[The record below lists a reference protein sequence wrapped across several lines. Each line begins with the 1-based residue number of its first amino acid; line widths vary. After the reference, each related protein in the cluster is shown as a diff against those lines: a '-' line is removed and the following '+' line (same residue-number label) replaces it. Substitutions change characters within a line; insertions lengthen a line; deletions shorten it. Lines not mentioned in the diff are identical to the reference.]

1 MIIMKKNTNELFELI
16 EQLNVGRCEKNVPL
30 SKYTTYKV
38 GGKAKVMVYPKNVD
52 NLIKLMKILKSQ
64 NIKHKVL
71 GLGSNVL
78 FSDEV
83 YDGVIIRLSELDH
96 LEFFGRNKVRVE
108 AGYSLMKLSLL
119 TAKKGLAGLEFASGI
134 PGTVGGAVFMN
145 AGAYKSDMGY
155 VVTEV
160 KVLTPDLKII
170 TLENKELNF
179 HYRTSFLQT
188 HPGYICLEAVLKLT
202 KGDKNALDEVIKE
215 RRQRR
220 MESQPLEYPSAGS
233 VFRNPEGMFAG
244 KLIEDLGLKGKT
256 IGGAMVSE
264 KHANFIINYKKA
276 KGKDIKRLIELVHQK
291 VLEEYDV
298 DMRIEQ
304 EFVNWE

>member
-1 MIIMKKNTNELFELI
+1 MKNNELFELI
-16 EQLNVGRCEKNVPL
+16 ENANVGKVEKDVPL

-52 NLIKLMKILKSQ
+52 NLIKLMKI
-64 NIKHKVL
+64 IKTHKLRYKVL
-71 GLGSNVL
+71 GNGSNVL
-78 FSDEV
+78 FSDNEF
-83 YDGVIIRLSELDH
+83 DGVIIRLNELDDV
-96 LEFFGRNKVRVE
+96 EFFGRGKVRVG
-108 AGYSLMKLSLL
+108 AGYSLMKLSLM
-119 TAKKGLAGLEFASGI
+119 TARRGLAGLEFASGI

-155 VVTEV
+155 VVSEV
-160 KVLTPDLKII
+160 KVLTPDFRII
-170 TLENKELNF
+170 TLENKEMNF
-179 HYRTSFLQT
+179 HYRSSFLQT
-188 HPGYICLEAVLKLT
+188 HRDYICLEVVLKLT
-202 KGDKNALDEVIKE
+202 KGDKDALDEVIKE

-220 MESQPLEYPSAGS
+220 VESQPLEYPSAGS

-276 KGKDIKRLIELVHQK
+276 KSSDIKKLIELVHDK
-291 VLEEYDV
+291 VLDEYDV
-298 DMRIEQ
+298 DMKIEQ

>member
-1 MIIMKKNTNELFELI
+1 MRKEYIEMIEEAGIGKCDKD
-16 EQLNVGRCEKNVPL
+16 VPL
-30 SKYTTYKV
+30 SKHTTYKV
-38 GGKAKVMVYPKNVD
+38 GGKAKLMVYPKNVD
-52 NLIKLMKILKSQ
+52 CLIKLLKLLKTHE
-64 NIKHKVL
+64 IKFKVL

-78 FSDEV
+78 FSDNV
-83 YDGVIIRLSELDH
+83 FDGVIIRLSELDN
-96 LEFFGRNKVRVE
+96 LEFFGKNKIRVG

-119 TAKKGLAGLEFASGI
+119 AAKKGLAGLEFASGI

-155 VVTEV
+155 VVSEV
-160 KVLTPDLKII
+160 KVLTPDFNII
-170 TLENKELNF
+170 TLENKEMNF

-188 HPGYICLEAVLKLT
+188 HPGYICLEAVIKLE

-244 KLIEDLGLKGKT
+244 KLIEDLGLKGRT
-256 IGGAMVSE
+256 IGGAQVSE
-264 KHANFIINYKKA
+264 KHANFIINYNKKA
-276 KGKDIKRLIELVHQK
+276 KGSDIKKLIELVHDK

-298 DMRIEQ
+298 DMKIEQ

>member
-1 MIIMKKNTNELFELI
+1 MKKNELFELI
-16 EQLNVGRCEKNVPL
+16 ETANVGKVEKDVSL

-52 NLIKLMKILKSQ
+52 NLIKLMKVIKTHKLKY
-64 NIKHKVL
+64 KVL
-71 GLGSNVL
+71 GNGSNVL
-78 FSDEV
+78 FSDDEF
-83 YDGVIIRLSELDH
+83 DGVIIRLNELDDV
-96 LEFFGRNKVRVE
+96 EFFGRGKVRVG
-108 AGYSLMKLSLL
+108 AGYSLMKLSLM
-119 TAKKGLAGLEFASGI
+119 AARRGLAGLEFASGI

-155 VVTEV
+155 VVSEV
-160 KVLTPDLKII
+160 KVLTPDFRII
-170 TLENKELNF
+170 TLENKEMNF
-179 HYRTSFLQT
+179 HYRSSFLQT
-188 HPGYICLEAVLKLT
+188 HRDYICLEVVLKLT
-202 KGDKNALDEVIKE
+202 KGDKDALDEVIKE

-220 MESQPLEYPSAGS
+220 VESQPLEYPSAGS

-276 KGKDIKRLIELVHQK
+276 KSSDIKKLIELVHDK

-298 DMRIEQ
+298 DMKIEQ

>member
-16 EQLNVGRCEKNVPL
+16 EQLNVGRCEKDVPL
-30 SKYTTYKV
+30 SKHTTYKV

-96 LEFFGRNKVRVE
+96 LEFFGRNKVRVG

-155 VVTEV
+155 VVSEV

-276 KGKDIKRLIELVHQK
+276 KGKDIKKLIELVHQK

-298 DMRIEQ
+298 DMKIEQ

>member
-1 MIIMKKNTNELFELI
+1 MIDNAGI
-16 EQLNVGRCEKNVPL
+16 GRCERDVAL
-30 SKYTTYKV
+30 SKHTTYKV
-38 GGKAKVMVYPKNVD
+38 GGKATLMVYPKNVEC
-52 NLIKLMKILKSQ
+52 LIKLLKIIKTN
-64 NIKHKVL
+64 NIKYKIL

-83 YDGVIIRLSELDH
+83 YDGVIIRLSELNEV
-96 LEFFGRNKVRVE
+96 EFFGRNKIRVG

-119 TAKKGLAGLEFASGI
+119 AAKKGLAGLEFASGI

-155 VVTEV
+155 IVTEV
-160 KVLTPDLKII
+160 KVLTPDFKII
-170 TLENKELNF
+170 TLENKEMNF

-188 HPGYICLEAVLKLT
+188 HPGYICLEAVIKLE
-202 KGDKNALDEVIKE
+202 KGDKNVLDEVIKE

-256 IGGAMVSE
+256 IGGAKVSE
-264 KHANFIINYKKA
+264 KHANFIINFDKA
-276 KGKDIKRLIELVHQK
+276 TGSDVKELIELVHQK

-298 DMRIEQ
+298 DMKIEQ

>member
-16 EQLNVGRCEKNVPL
+16 EQLNVGRCEKDVPL
-30 SKYTTYKV
+30 SKHTTYKV

-96 LEFFGRNKVRVE
+96 LEFFGRNKVRVG

-202 KGDKNALDEVIKE
+202 RGDKNALDEVIKE

-298 DMRIEQ
+298 DMKIEQ

>member
-1 MIIMKKNTNELFELI
+1 MRSELI
-16 EQLNVGRCEKNVPL
+16 EMIEDAGIGRCERDVLL
-30 SKYTTYKV
+30 SKHTTYKV
-38 GGKAKVMVYPKNVD
+38 GGKAKLMVYPKNVGCLVKLLK
-52 NLIKLMKILKSQ
+52 LIKMHD
-64 NIKHKVL
+64 IKYKVL

-78 FSDEV
+78 FSDKIF
-83 YDGVIIRLSELDH
+83 DGVIIRLSELDEV
-96 LEFFGRNKVRVE
+96 EFFGNNKIRVG

-119 TAKKGLAGLEFASGI
+119 AARKGLAGLEFASGI

-160 KVLTPDLKII
+160 KVLTPAFNII
-170 TLENKELNF
+170 TLENKEMNF
-179 HYRTSFLQT
+179 HYRSSFLQK
-188 HPGYICLEAVLKLT
+188 HPDYICLEAVIKLE

-276 KGKDIKRLIELVHQK
+276 KSSDVKKLIELVHQK

-298 DMRIEQ
+298 DMKIEQ

>member
-1 MIIMKKNTNELFELI
+1 MRSEVIEMIEDAGI
-16 EQLNVGRCEKNVPL
+16 GRCERDVLL
-30 SKYTTYKV
+30 SKHTTYKV
-38 GGKAKVMVYPKNVD
+38 GGKAKLMVYPKNVECLVKLLK
-52 NLIKLMKILKSQ
+52 LIKMHDIRY
-64 NIKHKVL
+64 KVL

-78 FSDEV
+78 FSDKIF
-83 YDGVIIRLSELDH
+83 DGVIIRLSELDEV
-96 LEFFGRNKVRVE
+96 EFFGNNKIRVG

-119 TAKKGLAGLEFASGI
+119 AARKGLAGLEFASGI

-160 KVLTPDLKII
+160 KVLTPDFNII
-170 TLENKELNF
+170 TLENKEMNF
-179 HYRTSFLQT
+179 HYRSSFLQK
-188 HPGYICLEAVLKLT
+188 HPDYICLEAVIKLE

-276 KGKDIKRLIELVHQK
+276 KSSDVKKLIELVHQK

-298 DMRIEQ
+298 DMKIEQ